1 MRYLQL
7 SFLLL
12 LFAAVCCA
20 LPTRPPGIHHPS
32 ANSSASQ
39 FDPNGAAAWA
49 KVHFPHASSRWHI
62 MANSFLTNSSLL
74 HAFRPEL
81 LERMLRLRVQP
92 RHCSRWTTPPSP
104 PPFVVRLALIV
115 ISLPNRRLP
124 QAITPVGARTR
135 LAAAARLSS
144 APPSSKVRLSPN
156 SLARVR
162 YVNVLHNS
170 LLDQGGGWDGTF
182 YYKSAN
188 PPPLTLLQACL
199 HASFHASF
207 LPLMP
212 LSPISCCSFLSFL
225 KSSPY
230 WSSVGGIAAGP
241 PLSTFFVDSFC
252 PNSAPQHIQSP
263 TREEQPQSP
272 SGYLHVSLHSIV
284 PRKLQH

>member
-1 MRYLQL
+1 M
-7 SFLLL
+7 
-12 LFAAVCCA
+12 LFAQSCW
-20 LPTRPPGIHHPS
+20 
-32 ANSSASQ
+32 
-39 FDPNGAAAWA
+39 NGCSDCECNHDT
-49 KVHFPHASSRWHI
+49 VHGG
-62 MANSFLTNSSLL
+62 
-74 HAFRPEL
+74 
-81 LERMLRLRVQP
+81 Q
-92 RHCSRWTTPPSP
+92 P
-104 PPFVVRLALIV
+104 PPPPPYVVRLALIV

-241 PLSTFFVDSFC
+241 PLSTFFVACSIFVHFAQTLRRNTYKVQRVKSSRSRPAATC
-252 PNSAPQHIQSP
+252 TSRFIPLSP
-263 TREEQPQSP
+263 ASCNIE
-272 SGYLHVSLHSIV
+272 
-284 PRKLQH
+284 K